1 MSHCYFVFV
10 KISGKFFVN
19 VALFLPLIVI
29 LDLKCDDILN
39 FVAKN
44 DINQNQKNHNL
55 NLSRGFLVISI
66 TP

>member
-1 MSHCYFVFV
+1 M

-44 DINQNQKNHNL
+44 DINENQKNHNL
-55 NLSRGFLVISI
+55 NLSRGFWLFL
-66 TP
+66 